1 MSAKTAFEVGDRV
14 DLRSAI
20 GVIPK
25 GLYEV
30 IRVLEPNVVIV
41 EIETG
46 KRRTVSIDD
55 LAVFMRPAFKID
67 WP

>member
-1 MSAKTAFEVGDRV
+1 MAFEVGDRV

-25 GLYEV
+25 GRYEV
-30 IRVLEPNVVIV
+30 IRVPGPKVVIR

-46 KRRTVSIDD
+46 KQRIVSIDD
-55 LAVFMRPAFKID
+55 LVGFMRPGSKID

>member
-14 DLRSAI
+14 DLRSAT
-20 GVIPK
+20 GVIPE
-25 GLYEV
+25 GRYEV
-30 IRVLEPNVVIV
+30 IRVPGPKVVIR

-46 KRRTVSIDD
+46 KQRIVSIHD
-55 LAVFMRPAFKID
+55 LVGFMRPGSKID

>member
-20 GVIPK
+20 GVIPE
-25 GLYEV
+25 GRYEV
-30 IRVLEPNVVIV
+30 IRVPGPKVVIR

-46 KRRTVSIDD
+46 KQRIVSIDD
-55 LAVFMRPAFKID
+55 LVGFMRPGSKID

>member
-1 MSAKTAFEVGDRV
+1 MSAEMAVEVGDRV
-14 DLRSAI
+14 DLKSAI
-20 GVIPK
+20 GVIP
-25 GLYEV
+25 GGRYEV
-30 IRVLEPNVVIV
+30 IHVLGPNVAIL

-55 LAVFMRPAFKID
+55 LVVSMRPVFKID